1 MESVKKHNLC
11 YATVVI
17 ISIAVITSALS
28 FPLSAQSIYL
38 DNGIIRVEAD
48 RYNGGAINY
57 LGVSGAD
64 TSLVNI
70 RDLGR
75 YIQQS
80 YYSGPNP
87 FIPEGAY
94 QHPAYQGWGWNPVQ
108 AGDVYGYYSWTP
120 EKSVQDDTIY
130 VRCIPKQWALR
141 NIDSECTMESWIT
154 LDSNRVHVRCRLT
167 NARSDSTLYSGRH
180 QELPALYTVGTL
192 YRLFT
197 YTGDQPFTGGV
208 LTQINNSGPPWE
220 YWNSTE
226 CWSAL
231 VNDDDWGVGIYNP
244 GTILTVGGFHGT
256 PGGGGPWDNNT
267 GYIAPLHTDLLDH
280 DIVYEYEYT
289 LILGDLYGDIR
300 SYVYSHAP
308 EPGPDF
314 FFNQDRQHC
323 LPSNLTDTSPPYSG
337 FWRLTLDSADPRVIL
352 PPGIWQA
359 EDVPVIHIT
368 CAYQT
373 GTDQAEIFFAGA
385 DGAFSSDR
393 RLTVNVIPDGEV
405 RSYEVDLFSHSL
417 YTGVI
422 KGLRFD
428 PVITQTAGDVVDL
441 YAITTDKIT
450 SAEPVEQSTPVPSI
464 GTVAPNPFNPSTTIF
479 FYVPNESPIRM
490 AIYDTA
496 GRRIRTLIDGMVHV
510 GDGKIVWDGR
520 SDAGR
525 PVASGIYYCCLKAGR
540 GAQTRKLVLLR

>member
-1 MESVKKHNLC
+1 MHNMNAATDGKLFMESVKKHNLC

-197 YTGDQPFTGGV
+197 YTGNQPFTGGA
-208 LTQINNSGPPWE
+208 LTQINNS
-220 YWNSTE
+220 
-226 CWSAL
+226 
-231 VNDDDWGVGIYNP
+231 
-244 GTILTVGGFHGT
+244 F
-256 PGGGGPWDNNT
+256 
-267 GYIAPLHTDLLDH
+267 
-280 DIVYEYEYT
+280 IV
-289 LILGDLYGDIR
+289 
-300 SYVYSHAP
+300 VP
-308 EPGPDF
+308 E
-314 FFNQDRQHC
+314 
-323 LPSNLTDTSPPYSG
+323 
-337 FWRLTLDSADPRVIL
+337 
-352 PPGIWQA
+352 
-359 EDVPVIHIT
+359 
-368 CAYQT
+368 
-373 GTDQAEIFFAGA
+373 
-385 DGAFSSDR
+385 
-393 RLTVNVIPDGEV
+393 
-405 RSYEVDLFSHSL
+405 
-417 YTGVI
+417 
-422 KGLRFD
+422 
-428 PVITQTAGDVVDL
+428 
-441 YAITTDKIT
+441 
-450 SAEPVEQSTPVPSI
+450 
-464 GTVAPNPFNPSTTIF
+464 
-479 FYVPNESPIRM
+479 
-490 AIYDTA
+490 
-496 GRRIRTLIDGMVHV
+496 
-510 GDGKIVWDGR
+510 
-520 SDAGR
+520 
-525 PVASGIYYCCLKAGR
+525 
-540 GAQTRKLVLLR
+540 